1 MKTIEIIEFVL
12 FFVASILYIVYI
24 IKNKEFIPNLLAFG
38 IWLAADIVNLTYL
51 DFSEFWIAPV
61 LMVIC
66 ASIIFTIALIRNK
79 KSKQKINLGNLN
91 WRQFATI
98 VILIISILIWIFSK
112 DIVVINLCVQIALD
126 MGFIPIIEDL
136 LIHKKQEPLS
146 FWFIFLLGFTV
157 LLFHTSIEYQK
168 WEELVYPIMGF
179 VGELII
185 VFLIIYNNTRIKF
198 ATNIW

>member
-1 MKTIEIIEFVL
+1 MKTIEIIEFGL

-24 IKNKEFIPNLLAFG
+24 IKNKKFTPNALAFG

-79 KSKQKINLGNLN
+79 KSEQKLNVRDLN
-91 WRQFATI
+91 WRQFSTI
-98 VILIISILIWIFSK
+98 GIVFASILIWIFSK
-112 DIVVINLCVQIALD
+112 DSIVANLCVQAALA

-136 LIHKKQEPLS
+136 FIHKKQEPLS
-146 FWFIFLLGFTV
+146 FWFIFLLGFIV
-157 LLFHTSIEYQK
+157 LLFHTSIEYQR
-168 WEELVYPIMGF
+168 WEELVYPIVGF

-185 VFLIIYNNTRIKF
+185 VSLIIYNNTKAKF
-198 ATNIW
+198 AERV